1 MDFSSHKWISRVSD
15 SVIVTG
21 FQKYLKYTLHLPR
34 NVLLIAEQDTTS
46 FRLRWIYCNIIY
58 ESFAVKTADG
68 LSWHFVGLWSI
79 EIQFMS
85 EFSQHCVLEFLTVG
99 AANVCTSAYRESVAD
114 PGGEVWGNCTQ
125 NVWGAPLN
133 GALFI

>member
-68 LSWHFVGLWSI
+68 LS
-79 EIQFMS
+79 
-85 EFSQHCVLEFLTVG
+85 
-99 AANVCTSAYRESVAD
+99 
-114 PGGEVWGNCTQ
+114 
-125 NVWGAPLN
+125 
-133 GALFI
+133 